1 MKKILSAILV
11 FFLFLFSLSAETSS
25 SKQVL
30 NVGLLNGPS
39 SIPAAY
45 LIEKSESAEKPELG
59 FLIFSGVDLEV
70 PKLLKGEIDIGIL
83 PPNAAA
89 NLYQKT
95 NGNIVVLAVI
105 GEGNLS
111 LLTTDP
117 DYKDLSSLK
126 GKTIHCAGRG
136 ATPEY
141 IFRYVL
147 ENNLKDEADSV
158 ELDFSIPNPEL
169 ASSLLSGKSQYILVP
184 EPFATV
190 ALLKGKDCGVRKV
203 FDPSEES
210 EFRNQNFPMTVLVCS
225 KNTYNLKKAEIKAY
239 LKKYRTAVEWT
250 NRNPSDA
257 GVLVEKYTLGLNAQV
272 SAASIPNGRYV
283 FVPAKKARPIM
294 ERLFQIFLNQN
305 PDSIGGKLPAEDFYQ
320 FTE

>member
-1 MKKILSAILV
+1 MKKTVSAFLIS
-11 FFLFLFSLSAETSS
+11 FLFLFTASAKKPSP
-25 SKQVL
+25 KQVL
-30 NVGLLNGPS
+30 NIGLLNGPS

-45 LIEKSESAEKPELG
+45 LIEKSETAENAELN
-59 FLIFSGVDLEV
+59 FQIFAGADLEV

-89 NLYQKT
+89 RLYQKT
-95 NGNIVVLAVI
+95 DGNIVALAVI

-126 GKTIHCAGRG
+126 GKTVHCAGRG

-141 IFRYVL
+141 IFRHVL
-147 ENNLKDEADSV
+147 ETNLAAEAESV

-169 ASSLLSGKSQYILVP
+169 APSLLSGKSQYVLVP

-190 ALLKGKDCGVRKV
+190 ALMKGKDRGVRKV
-203 FDPSEES
+203 FDPSEEP

-225 KNTYNLKKAEIKAY
+225 KNTYSQKKTEIRTY
-239 LKKYRTAVEWT
+239 LKKYRNAVEWT
-250 NRNPSDA
+250 NKNPADA
-257 GVLVEKYTLGLNAQV
+257 GLLVERHTLGLNAQV

-283 FVPAKKARPIM
+283 FVPAEKARPNM
-294 ERLFQIFLNQN
+294 ERLFEIFLKQN
-305 PDSIGGKLPAEDFYQ
+305 PESIGGKLPADDFYR
-320 FTE
+320 